1 MLHAEQPKSAPSS
14 KKYSTYD
21 NDESDEEE
29 DWYSS
34 QLSDVTMKLNMT
46 FDEQANK
53 FDPTFWS
60 QRAPVLFDLYDHVG
74 KSSTAL
80 NYVEGE
86 LLDSDGHLIDLDY
99 KRILL
104 IPVLNDNTTVIF
116 VPEPEIQSA
125 DLYLL

>member
-1 MLHAEQPKSAPSS
+1 M
-14 KKYSTYD
+14 
-21 NDESDEEE
+21 
-29 DWYSS
+29 
-34 QLSDVTMKLNMT
+34 
-46 FDEQANK
+46 
-53 FDPTFWS
+53 
-60 QRAPVLFDLYDHVG
+60 LFDLYDHVG